1 MFFGKTFFKRAP
13 TYDAIGENLNYA
25 TFYLFYGSLSN
36 IIITFFCV
44 LFVCFNLFNSPLAE
58 QITSPRGFQ
67 IMFLIV
73 F

>member
-36 IIITFFCV
+36 IIITFFLCTLCV
-44 LFVCFNLFNSPLAE
+44 F
-58 QITSPRGFQ
+58 
-67 IMFLIV
+67 
-73 F
+73 